1 VKFKW
6 MDKLEG
12 YLLQLIRA
20 QGIIAQLLESIDA
33 RLGRIENELRRKR

>member
-1 VKFKW
+1 

-20 QGIIAQLLESIDA
+20 LGIIAELLQSIDG
-33 RLGRIENELRRKR
+33 RLERIESELRRKL